1 METTIL
7 CFHFWKAQDF
17 IKSLSSES
25 QGQDHGSLE
34 VTVSTRVCKIQ
45 SVHNRIWPSGICT
58 HWLSTFST
66 DPLSPCSPLYLILSL
81 KCPHHSCRDQNEV
94 YLFPWLLGVTE
105 SHLFPWLFLLSPV
118 HLWATEPSLS
128 EGHCADLLSPVALP
142 LVLQSILGYSLC
154 APMTQSPR
162 DAAIWL

>member
-25 QGQDHGSLE
+25 QGQDHGTLE
-34 VTVSTRVCKIQ
+34 VTVSTRVYKIQ
-45 SVHNRIWPSGICT
+45 SVHKHIWPSGICT
-58 HWLSTFST
+58 HWFSPFST
-66 DPLSPCSPLYLILSL
+66 DSLSPCSPLYLILSL
-81 KCPHHSCRDQNEV
+81 KCPHHSCTDQNEV
-94 YLFPWLLGVTE
+94 HLFPWLSGVTE
-105 SHLFPWLFLLSPV
+105 SHLFPWLFCCLLRICGPLSPV
-118 HLWATEPSLS
+118 CLRDTVQI
-128 EGHCADLLSPVALP
+128 CCLLSALP

-154 APMTQSPR
+154 TPMTQSPR